1 MDVLIIS
8 VLRFQKLR
16 AKKGEWLTLGY
27 DAEGSKTFMVS
38 MEKEIINTQTTIKT
52 NKQKKPNNNK
62 KTTFFFH
69 LKKF

>member
-52 NKQKKPNNNK
+52 NKKNKKNQQQQKKPH
-62 KTTFFFH
+62 FFFI
-69 LKKF
+69 